1 MTYQE
6 TLDYMYSSLP
16 MFHRIGTAAY
26 KKDLYNTI
34 RLCEYIG
41 NPQDKFKSV
50 HVAGTNGKGSTSH
63 MLASI
68 LQKAG
73 YKVGLYTSPHL
84 KNFTERIKI
93 NGEPIPEES
102 VVEYIKQNRAHL
114 DEIQPSFFEMT
125 VAMAFDYFAKEAID
139 IAVVEVGLG
148 GRLDSTNII
157 TPILSVIT
165 NISYD
170 HQSILGN
177 TLKEIASEKAG
188 IIKPSV
194 PAVVSERQEEVA
206 EVFID
211 KVNEVNASLYFASDD
226 YIIKEYSLEEGRLK
240 ACYIN
245 QATGNELTVYS
256 ELTGLY
262 QLQNIRGVLQAATI
276 LQGLLTISDD
286 DIKEGIANAVTSTGL
301 KGRWQQLQTNP
312 LVICDTGHN
321 EEGITKVVAQLQSI
335 PHRQLH
341 IVIGVVNDKDIT
353 KVLKLL
359 PRNARYYFTHAHI
372 PRALD
377 AYSLQEKAKEF
388 SLNGEAAE
396 NVNLAL
402 ELARKNAAADDLIF
416 VGGSTFVVAEL
427 DEL

>member
-1 MTYQE
+1 
-6 TLDYMYSSLP
+6 

-41 NPQDKFKSV
+41 NPQDKFKSI

-73 YKVGLYTSPHL
+73 YKIGLYTSPHL

-93 NGEPIPEES
+93 NGEPIPRES
-102 VVEYIKQNRAHL
+102 VVEYIQQNRAHL

-188 IIKPSV
+188 IIKPGV

-206 EVFID
+206 EVFISKAD
-211 KVNEVNASLYFASDD
+211 EVNASLYFASDN
-226 YIIKEYSLEEGRLK
+226 YIIKEYSLQEGRLK

-245 QATGNELTVYS
+245 QATGDELMLYS

-262 QLQNIRGVLQAATI
+262 QLQNIRGALQATAI
-276 LQGLLTISDD
+276 LQSLLSISDH
-286 DIKEGIANAVTSTGL
+286 DIKEGIADAVTSTGL

-321 EEGITKVVAQLQSI
+321 EEGIKQAVAQLQSI
-335 PHRQLH
+335 PHRKLH
-341 IVIGVVNDKDIT
+341 VVIGVVNDKDIT
-353 KVLKLL
+353 KILKLL
-359 PRNARYYFTHAHI
+359 PRGARYYFTQAHI

-388 SLNGEAAE
+388 SLNGEVAE

-402 ELARKNAAADDLIF
+402 ELARKNASADDLIF